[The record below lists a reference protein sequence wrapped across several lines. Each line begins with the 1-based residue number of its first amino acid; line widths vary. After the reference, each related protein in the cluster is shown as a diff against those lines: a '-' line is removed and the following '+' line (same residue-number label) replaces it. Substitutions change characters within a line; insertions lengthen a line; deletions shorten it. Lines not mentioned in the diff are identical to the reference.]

1 MPNRLSKVKPKNK
14 GTMITINLKA
24 HQIEVDG
31 IAKKSKIKNKNHAY
45 VDSDNIL
52 IF

>member
-1 MPNRLSKVKPKNK
+1 MLKHAKQIEQGKTQNK

-31 IAKKSKIKNKNHAY
+31 IAKKSKIKNKKPC
-45 VDSDNIL
+45 L
-52 IF
+52 CRL